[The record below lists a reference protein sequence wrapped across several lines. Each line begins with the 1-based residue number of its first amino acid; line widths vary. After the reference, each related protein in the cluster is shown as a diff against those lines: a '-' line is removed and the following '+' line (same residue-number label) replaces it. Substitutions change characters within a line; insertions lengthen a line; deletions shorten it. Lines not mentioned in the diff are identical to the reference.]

1 MRDDRVRQLATADEI
16 AKNTKV
22 LIFVLAYLITKAS
35 KYCYSGP
42 IDGAIKWLQDKKQ
55 TVGATHSRPQKS
67 WMVNRVKCSVITAA

>member
-42 IDGAIKWLQDKKQ
+42 IDGAIKWLQDKK
-55 TVGATHSRPQKS
+55 
-67 WMVNRVKCSVITAA
+67 